1 MCSKHV
7 EFLQITVFK
16 YTGNQTGKNQ
26 IQRDFLGFFQNL
38 SSKPTLAGYSKRRI
52 NFGQPNV

>member
-1 MCSKHV
+1 MLNFYRLQYLSIPVIKLV
-7 EFLQITVFK
+7 KIKFKEIFLV
-16 YTGNQTGKNQ
+16 
-26 IQRDFLGFFQNL
+26 FFQNL